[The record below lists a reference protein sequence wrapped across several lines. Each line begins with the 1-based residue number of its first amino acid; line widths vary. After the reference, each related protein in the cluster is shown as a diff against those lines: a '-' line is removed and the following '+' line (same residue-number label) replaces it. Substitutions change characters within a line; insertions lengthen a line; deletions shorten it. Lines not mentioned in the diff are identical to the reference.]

1 MHQMFLNQ
9 LNKKNLFL
17 LSLIFISC
25 ASVKAP
31 QGGLVDSTPPKLE
44 STSPEILTN
53 LNEGQKITLSFN
65 EYIKEESLKNSIE
78 LFPTV
83 DEKISYEYLG
93 KDIIIALPSNLDKDK
108 TYVISLNSNF
118 SDEHNVKL
126 EENIVIPIS
135 LSNTINKGLIKGQIF
150 GSFKRPSILLWKG
163 VIEKEDLIEDEPDYV
178 ILSSNKFSFDY
189 LSFDKYTVI
198 AVDLYNPRLPLD
210 ENKVSFHSEKY
221 IDVKKDDIANIN
233 FYFNYQNVENET
245 DSLIDKEITQN
256 FASLVGSLNGNY
268 ILPVV
273 IELKNEINEY
283 KTELSIDGT
292 FSINN
297 ISGGKYQL
305 IAFQDR
311 NNNKNLDTGFF
322 NTEFISEKFYVY
334 SDSLSLRE
342 NWEIEIEDW
351 KIN

>member
-17 LSLIFISC
+17 FSLFFISC

-31 QGGLVDSTPPKLE
+31 QGGLVDSTPPKLQ
-44 STSPEILTN
+44 STNPKILTN

-78 LFPTV
+78 LFPGV

-93 KDIIIALPSNLDKDK
+93 KDIIITLPSNLDKDK

-118 SDEHNVKL
+118 SDEQNVKL
-126 EENIVIPIS
+126 KENIVIPIS
-135 LSNTINKGLIKGQIF
+135 LSNTINNGSIKGQIF

-163 VIEKEDLIEDEPDYV
+163 VIEKEDLIQDEPDYV
-178 ILSSNKFSFDY
+178 ILSSNKFNFDY
-189 LSFDKYTVI
+189 LSFDKYTVV

-210 ENKVSFHSEKY
+210 ENIVSFHSEKF
-221 IDVKKDDIANIN
+221 IDVKEDDITKIN
-233 FYFNYQNVENET
+233 FYFNNQNIEDEP
-245 DSLIDKEITQN
+245 DSLIEEETTQN

-273 IELKNEINEY
+273 LELKNETNEF
-283 KTELSIDGT
+283 KTELSLDGT
-292 FSINN
+292 FSIKN
-297 ISGGKYQL
+297 IIGGNYQL

-311 NNNKNLDTGFF
+311 NNNKILDTGSF
-322 NTEFISEKFYVY
+322 NSENTSEKFYVY

-342 NWEIEIEDW
+342 NWELEIENW
-351 KIN
+351 RIN

>member
-1 MHQMFLNQ
+1 MFLNQ